1 MLQVEGFA
9 PNLFDTT
16 AFIYYIEPHGQ
27 HGYNSLAVQAA
38 RVYFSVERD
47 LRRHRLLLGL
57 WPAGSGAKEQH
68 QVRLVAGEAKKR
80 FLQYAGRAGASIG
93 KIKLSLLSYA
103 CPA

>member
-1 MLQVEGFA
+1 VLQVEGFA

-47 LRRHRLLLGL
+47 LRGHRLLLDYGPLGVELKNNIKCVWWLVKQKRGFYSMQDALGL
-57 WPAGSGAKEQH
+57 
-68 QVRLVAGEAKKR
+68 R
-80 FLQYAGRAGASIG
+80 
-93 KIKLSLLSYA
+93 
-103 CPA
+103 